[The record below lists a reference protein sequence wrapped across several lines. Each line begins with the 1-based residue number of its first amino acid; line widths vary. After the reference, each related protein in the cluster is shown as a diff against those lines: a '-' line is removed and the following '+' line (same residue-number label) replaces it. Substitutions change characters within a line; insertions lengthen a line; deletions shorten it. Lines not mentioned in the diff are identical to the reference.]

1 MYKLLFAVFLL
12 FVVAFNANAGIGIK
26 KTNKPV
32 IKHNI
37 TDPSTVSVAY
47 SIHLDSSK
55 LNVHSFNTIAL
66 EKYKNNPDFDYREA
80 DAKTGLSWWD
90 RFWNWFWEL
99 ISKLFG
105 NDRPAKTP
113 SIPYLKYIIE
123 AGLVVLLVFIIIKLA
138 GLKLSNIFKK
148 DATEIQLPYSES
160 LENIHQIT
168 FEEEI
173 EKALNQRNYR
183 LAIRLLYLSTLKQL
197 NDAHLIQWQLEK
209 TNSAYLNELNDAS
222 QRQSFG
228 ILTRQFEYVW
238 YGDFPV
244 DGQSFQNINTLFH
257 DFKMMLK

>member
-1 MYKLLFAVFLL
+1 MHKLLFVYFLL
-12 FVVAFNANAGIGIK
+12 FAITLKVDAKALI
-26 KTNKPV
+26 NKPV
-32 IKHNI
+32 VKHIVLKPAAQPNIDSIRLDTSKIKVHAF
-37 TDPSTVSVAY
+37 SAAA
-47 SIHLDSSK
+47 LD
-55 LNVHSFNTIAL
+55 
-66 EKYKNNPDFDYREA
+66 KYKNNPDFDYREA
-80 DAKTGLSWWD
+80 DAKTGLNWWQ

-99 ISKLFG
+99 IAKLFG
-105 NDRPAKTP
+105 NSQPTTAP
-113 SIPYLKYIIE
+113 SFPFMKYIIE
-123 AGLVVLLVFIIIKLA
+123 GAAVILLVFIIIKLA
-138 GLKLSNIFKK
+138 GLNISNIFNRE
-148 DATEIQLPYSES
+148 ATEIQVPYSES

-209 TNSAYLNELNDAS
+209 TNSAYLNELNDAA

>member
-1 MYKLLFAVFLL
+1 MYKLLFVCFILFAVNFKSEARTLPNKPVANHIVIKPVSQRFGDSIRL
-12 FVVAFNANAGIGIK
+12 DTSKIKVRAFNADA
-26 KTNKPV
+26 
-32 IKHNI
+32 
-37 TDPSTVSVAY
+37 
-47 SIHLDSSK
+47 LD
-55 LNVHSFNTIAL
+55 
-66 EKYKNNPDFDYREA
+66 KYKRNPDFDYREA
-80 DAKTGLSWWD
+80 NSKTGLNWWQ

-99 ISKLFG
+99 IAQLFG
-105 NDRPAKTP
+105 NSQPTASSSFP
-113 SIPYLKYIIE
+113 FMKYIIVG
-123 AGLVVLLVFIIIKLA
+123 AAVFLLVFIIIKLA
-138 GLKLSNIFKK
+138 GLNISNIFNRE
-148 DATEIQLPYSES
+148 ATEIQIPYSES

-209 TNSAYLNELNDAS
+209 TNSAYLNELNDAA

-244 DGQSFQNINTLFH
+244 DGKAFQNINILFN
-257 DFKMMLK
+257 DFKLMLK

>member
-1 MYKLLFAVFLL
+1 MHKLLFVYFLLFAVTLNADAGPL
-12 FVVAFNANAGIGIK
+12 TNRPVVKHIVLKPGALPVVDSIRLDTSKVNVYSFNA
-26 KTNKPV
+26 
-32 IKHNI
+32 
-37 TDPSTVSVAY
+37 S
-47 SIHLDSSK
+47 
-55 LNVHSFNTIAL
+55 AL
-66 EKYKNNPDFDYREA
+66 EKYKKSPDFDYRDA
-80 DAKTGLSWWD
+80 DAKTGLNWWD

-99 ISKLFG
+99 IAKLFG
-105 NDRPAKTP
+105 NSQPTAAP
-113 SIPYLKYIIE
+113 SFPFMKYLIE
-123 AGLVVLLVFIIIKLA
+123 AGAVILLVFIIIKLA
-138 GLKLSNIFKK
+138 GLNISNIFNRE
-148 DATEIQLPYSES
+148 AAEIQVPYSES

-168 FEEEI
+168 FDEEI

-209 TNSAYLNELNDAS
+209 TNSTYLNELRDAT

>member
-1 MYKLLFAVFLL
+1 MHKLLFVCFLLFAVTLNADARPL
-12 FVVAFNANAGIGIK
+12 TNKPFVKHIIQKPVVGLVVDSIRLDTSKIKVHAFNA
-26 KTNKPV
+26 
-32 IKHNI
+32 
-37 TDPSTVSVAY
+37 VA
-47 SIHLDSSK
+47 LD
-55 LNVHSFNTIAL
+55 
-66 EKYKNNPDFDYREA
+66 KYKKNPDFFYREA
-80 DAKTGLSWWD
+80 DAKTGLNWWQ

-99 ISKLFG
+99 IAKLFG
-105 NDRPAKTP
+105 NSQPTAAP
-113 SIPYLKYIIE
+113 SFSFLKYIIE
-123 AGLVVLLVFIIIKLA
+123 AAAVVLLIFIIIKLA
-138 GLKLSNIFKK
+138 GLNISNIFNRE
-148 DATEIQLPYSES
+148 ATEIQVPYSES

-168 FEEEI
+168 FDEEI

-209 TNSAYLNELNDAS
+209 TNSAYLNELSDTA

-257 DFKMMLK
+257 DFITMLK

>member
-1 MYKLLFAVFLL
+1 MHKLLFVYFLLFAV
-12 FVVAFNANAGIGIK
+12 ADAGPLA
-26 KTNKPV
+26 NKPV
-32 IKHNI
+32 VKHI
-37 TDPSTVSVAY
+37 VLKPAAQPVVD
-47 SIHLDSSK
+47 SIRLDTSK
-55 LNVHSFNTIAL
+55 INVHVFSAAAL
-66 EKYKNNPDFDYREA
+66 DKYKNNPDFDYREA
-80 DAKTGLSWWD
+80 DAKTGLNWWQ

-99 ISKLFG
+99 IAKLFG
-105 NDRPAKTP
+105 NNQPASVP
-113 SIPYLKYIIE
+113 SFSFLKYIIE
-123 AGLVVLLVFIIIKLA
+123 AAAVVLLIFIIIKLA
-138 GLKLSNIFKK
+138 GLNISNIFNR
-148 DATEIQLPYSES
+148 DATEIQVPYSES

-168 FEEEI
+168 FDEEI
-173 EKALNQRNYR
+173 EKALSQRNYR

-209 TNSAYLNELNDAS
+209 TNSTYLNELRDAT

>member
-1 MYKLLFAVFLL
+1 MHKLLFVYFLLFAVTL
-12 FVVAFNANAGIGIK
+12 NADAGPS
-26 KTNKPV
+26 TNKPV
-32 IKHNI
+32 VKHIVLKPVEQPVADFIRLDTSKIKVHAF
-37 TDPSTVSVAY
+37 SAAA
-47 SIHLDSSK
+47 LD
-55 LNVHSFNTIAL
+55 
-66 EKYKNNPDFDYREA
+66 KYKNNPDFDYREA
-80 DAKTGLSWWD
+80 DAKTGLNWWQ

-99 ISKLFG
+99 IAKLFG
-105 NDRPAKTP
+105 NSQPTPAP
-113 SIPYLKYIIE
+113 SFPFMKYII
-123 AGLVVLLVFIIIKLA
+123 AAAAVILLIFIIIKLA
-138 GLKLSNIFKK
+138 GLNISNIFNRE
-148 DATEIQLPYSES
+148 AAEIQVPYSES

-209 TNSAYLNELNDAS
+209 TNSAYLNELSDAT

>member
-1 MYKLLFAVFLL
+1 MNKLLFVWFLL
-12 FVVAFNANAGIGIK
+12 FAGSLKANAGALA
-26 KTNKPV
+26 NKSV
-32 IKHNI
+32 VKH
-37 TDPSTVSVAY
+37 VVLKSVAQPVVD
-47 SIHLDSSK
+47 SIRLDTSK
-55 LNVHSFNTIAL
+55 IKVHTFSLAALN
-66 EKYKNNPDFDYREA
+66 KYKNNSDFDYSDA
-80 DAKTGLSWWD
+80 DTKTGLNWWQ

-99 ISKLFG
+99 IAKLFG
-105 NDRPAKTP
+105 NSQPTAAP
-113 SIPYLKYIIE
+113 SFPFLKYIIE
-123 AGLVVLLVFIIIKLA
+123 AAAVVLLIFIIIKLA
-138 GLKLSNIFKK
+138 GLNISNIFNRE
-148 DATEIQLPYSES
+148 AAEIQVPYSES

-168 FEEEI
+168 FDEEI

-209 TNSAYLNELNDAS
+209 TNSAYLNELSDAA

-228 ILTRQFEYVW
+228 VLTRQFEYVW